1 MKTWGHLPRNDK
13 SGLNSFAFF
22 FLRTSIYISIDPF
35 YHFYSGTCYLM
46 YMIKWYNRLCVEFI
60 ITKSMCIVDHVK
72 FLADQMK
79 LKAVGFGNHCGKPWL
94 LFSVQ
99 IGADSDWRSPW
110 SPGIKQERR
119 TRSTYFSLLF
129 LWAYSIFGVKMSV
142 VLEMAIWF
150 FSYF

>member
-1 MKTWGHLPRNDK
+1 
-13 SGLNSFAFF
+13 
-22 FLRTSIYISIDPF
+22 
-35 YHFYSGTCYLM
+35 M

-79 LKAVGFGNHCGKPWL
+79 LKAIGFGNRCGKPWL

-110 SPGIKQERR
+110 SPGNQARKKNTEHLLQL
-119 TRSTYFSLLF
+119 TLLVSLHHF
-129 LWAYSIFGVKMSV
+129 WS
-142 VLEMAIWF
+142 
-150 FSYF
+150 